1 VTYLTSDVIPDILVA
16 NLGSPRPT
24 DRRCGSVVLLRALGQ
39 GRFQP
44 HTLLEG
50 VGRVTDVQAA
60 LWHQGKRNLDLFAAT
75 AGRGGAG
82 ELLILENQ
90 TADWNKP
97 RFVPDVL
104 ERHPAAFE
112 VARWNLGGAVEAVF
126 ALLHQERETV
136 ALFGGDG
143 QGHFTK
149 KILYRAPRP
158 GSGSIDFT
166 PNRLSTSSGADPI
179 LFTNGVAFDQPYVP
193 RPDHGVYRLE
203 RPDGVEWVP
212 RYLAPMY
219 GVQRAT
225 IADFAR
231 NGYRF
236 TVAVAYLPQGS
247 LPGREAQ
254 ELDSVIV
261 LEETA
266 PGVFARS
273 LLETGNCHHVSCAV
287 GDVFGRG
294 KEDLVVANFGA
305 GPASPAITIWKN
317 LGMTEAWQR
326 RQPAPAVP
334 QNIHK

>member
-16 NLGSPRPT
+16 NLGSSRPT
-24 DRRCGSVVLLRALGQ
+24 DRRCGSVVLLRGLGQ

-60 LWHQGKRNLDLFAAT
+60 GKLARGLVLFAAT

-82 ELLILENQ
+82 ELLYLESQ
-90 TADWNKP
+90 TTDWNKARFAP
-97 RFVPDVL
+97 TTDWSKTRFVPDVL

-112 VARWNLGGAVEAVF
+112 VAPRNQFGMFEGVF
-126 ALLHQERETV
+126 ALLHQEHETV
-136 ALFGGDG
+136 ALFVGDG
-143 QGHFTK
+143 QGRFVK
-149 KILYRAPRP
+149 KVLYRTPRP
-158 GSGSIDFT
+158 GFGSMEYGG
-166 PNRLSTSSGADPI
+166 NL

-193 RPDHGVYRLE
+193 GPYHGVYRLE
-203 RPDGVEWVP
+203 RPGGVEWVP
-212 RYLAPMY
+212 SYLAPLY
-219 GVQRAT
+219 GVQRAA

-236 TVAVAYLPQGS
+236 TVAVAYLPEGS
-247 LPGREAQ
+247 FPGREAQ
-254 ELDSVIV
+254 KLDSIIV

-273 LLETGNCHHVSCAV
+273 SLETGNCHHVSCAA

-294 KEDLVVANFGA
+294 KEDLVVANFGT
-305 GPASPAITIWKN
+305 GRGSPAIIIWKN

-326 RQPAPAVP
+326 RQPAPAMP
-334 QNIHK
+334 RNIYK